1 MAHGIDW
8 FCKTNLLK
16 IHKCTSVETQTD
28 GQESLHESS
37 ILSWWSPVI
46 FFFFLSWNWFWN
58 PYVLQALLTDCKA
71 IGLYQ
76 QDDGCPA
83 ESKGDGR
90 MPSVWVKTPTELWHI
105 RRISN
110 MEIGTGEFQKSP
122 QVLRWS
128 QALDIA
134 IKKRDFDLLMSLC
147 WIFDQTIMIFL
158 NWGIFCCQEFDLT
171 NQLI

>member
-1 MAHGIDW
+1 MHISWNSDW
-8 FCKTNLLK
+8 WA
-16 IHKCTSVETQTD
+16 
-28 GQESLHESS
+28 G
-37 ILSWWSPVI
+37 VI
-46 FFFFLSWNWFWN
+46 AWKWHFIVMKPCDFSFFFLSWNWFWN
-58 PYVLQALLTDCKA
+58 PCVLQALLTDCKA

-76 QDDGCPA
+76 QDEGCPA

-134 IKKRDFDLLMSLC
+134 IKKRDFDLLMSLR

-158 NWGIFCCQEFDLT
+158 NWGIFCYQEFDLT